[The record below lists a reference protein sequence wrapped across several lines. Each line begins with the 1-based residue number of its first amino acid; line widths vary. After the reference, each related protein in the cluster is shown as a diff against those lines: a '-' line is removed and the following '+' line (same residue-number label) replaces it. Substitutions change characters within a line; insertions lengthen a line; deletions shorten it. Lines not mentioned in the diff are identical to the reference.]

1 MNEGKCSRL
10 MHKLSF
16 RPSNLWWRTRNGNTH
31 SVSPW
36 GRPDI
41 MFCVYS
47 VENEERGG
55 YVVFRLDERG
65 ESSSEVHCQ
74 CIYEV
79 SNYLKDKMG
88 HYGDRLDG

>member
-1 MNEGKCSRL
+1 
-10 MHKLSF
+10 
-16 RPSNLWWRTRNGNTH
+16 
-31 SVSPW
+31 
-36 GRPDI
+36 